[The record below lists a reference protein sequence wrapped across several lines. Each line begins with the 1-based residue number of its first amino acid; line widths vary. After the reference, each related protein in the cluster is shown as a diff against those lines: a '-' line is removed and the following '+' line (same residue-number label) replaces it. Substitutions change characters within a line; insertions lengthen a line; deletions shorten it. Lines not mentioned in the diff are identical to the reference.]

1 MPSRTLFW
9 AWCGLCCTA
18 LTWSTA
24 LAHASPGEMLLRS
37 VSLLEQGEAARACH
51 EADDAL
57 ARSQPTPVALS
68 VKGAGQ
74 LSMYEIGDARDSFG
88 AALGLDPNYVPA
100 LMGMA
105 VCAVRDGAFE
115 DAAEIYRR
123 ILDGP
128 RPAPAGVGSALA
140 FAVMAGGDMRGAL
153 DQASALRRAGLTD
166 ALACHVEAV
175 ALVEIGDVGRAL
187 TALTK
192 AAALERD
199 EPIPP
204 VMTPMVICIPDV
216 VCPSQQPVA
225 STRENTAYLHSLT
238 QRTTPA
244 LPAIA
249 AVPSLPAG
257 DQAPAPRRSPRHAR
271 PTTPSAGAS
280 AKHTTATPSAATARQ
295 GAADVA
301 SAPPGGAGERI
312 AIASPVNGQR
322 VSGSVDVQVSVANL
336 EELSYV
342 TLSVDDAFRSMS
354 NLPPF
359 RLSLDT
365 TMLSDGPHRL
375 RAAAH
380 DRAGLVVESA
390 ETLIV
395 VSNAQHT
402 SAAEEERLVSQAGER
417 LAAYLALRPHPL
429 DRACLAGWVSNRAGR
444 PMDAVAAYEYVFS
457 TQPLYPGVHADLI
470 AAYSRLGLLRSDGPA
485 GPGASALEIRRL
497 PADTPSPEGGAAA
510 RPRIAL
516 TFDDGP
522 NPSLTASILDDLDAV
537 GAKATFFVVGK
548 QAELYPEL
556 VRAIHDRG
564 HELAC
569 HSYSH
574 TNQSHLPTV
583 EIERELVKTRA
594 IIREITGET
603 VVYFRPPGGR
613 YDDDV
618 QRAVGEMGYATVWWT
633 TAITQY
639 ADLPA
644 DVVLKR
650 LLADIGPGAIVL
662 LHNGFDETVPVLRPL
677 LQELRGR
684 GYEMVTLSEGLGR
697 SRPPI
702 SMSF

>member
-1 MPSRTLFW
+1 LPSRTLSW
-9 AWCGLCCTA
+9 AWCSFCCA
-18 LTWSTA
+18 AIAWSTA
-24 LAHASPGEMLLRS
+24 IVDASPGEALLRS
-37 VSLLEQGEAARACH
+37 VALLEQGEAARACR
-51 EADDAL
+51 EADDVL
-57 ARSQPTPVALS
+57 ARSQPTPLGLS

-105 VCAVRDGAFE
+105 VCAVRDGAFG
-115 DAAEIYRR
+115 DAADIYRR

-140 FAVMAGGDMRGAL
+140 FALMAGGDMRGAL
-153 DQASALRRAGLTD
+153 DQTSALRRAGLTD

-192 AAALERD
+192 ATALDRG
-199 EPIPP
+199 EPVPP

-238 QRTTPA
+238 QRTTSAP
-244 LPAIA
+244 PAIA
-249 AVPSLPAG
+249 AVPSLPPD
-257 DQAPAPRRSPRHAR
+257 DQAPAARRSPRHAR
-271 PTTPSAGAS
+271 PTTPSTGAS
-280 AKHTTATPSAATARQ
+280 AKHTSTTRSPAGSGQ

-301 SAPPGGAGERI
+301 PAPPAAGERLT
-312 AIASPVNGQR
+312 IASPINGQR
-322 VSGSVDVQVSVANL
+322 VSGFVDVQVSVADL

-342 TLSVDDAFRSMS
+342 TLSVDGAFRSMS

-365 TMLSDGPHRL
+365 TPLSDGPHRL
-375 RAAAH
+375 RATAH

-395 VSNAQHT
+395 VANTQHT

-417 LAAYLALRPHPL
+417 LATYLSLRPHPL
-429 DRACLAGWVSNRAGR
+429 DRTYLAGWVSNRAGR
-444 PMDAVAAYEYVFS
+444 TMDAVAAYEYVFS

-470 AAYSRLGLLRSDGPA
+470 VAYSKLGLLRSDGP
-485 GPGASALEIRRL
+485 GGRGAAALEIRRL
-497 PADTPSPEGGAAA
+497 PPDTPSPEGGAAA

-594 IIREITGET
+594 IIREITGDT

-618 QRAVGEMGYATVWWT
+618 QRAVGEMGYSTVWWT

-639 ADLPA
+639 PDLPA

-650 LLADIGPGAIVL
+650 LLGDIGPGAIVL

-677 LQELRGR
+677 LRELRSR
-684 GYEMVTLSEGLGR
+684 GYDMVTLSEGLGR
-697 SRPPI
+697 SRPPA